1 MREHPEGLV
10 LDVDRPQPPLQNPVQ
25 YILHCVE
32 NDEPITGPL
41 SPELARIGQRIVDSA
56 VLSAREK
63 RSVPLLD

>member
-1 MREHPEGLV
+1 M
-10 LDVDRPQPPLQNPVQ
+10 
-25 YILHCVE
+25 
-32 NDEPITGPL
+32 GPL